1 MCLKYI
7 AYLSLLSLKVHIP
20 DTWVHAFDDLELTT
34 GELFTIMA
42 LQYLCLCFSAFDITL
57 CLLSP
62 FIPPTAAF
70 YSGVKHSSLYTERS
84 VDISVHWL

>member
-62 FIPPTAAF
+62 FIPPTVAF